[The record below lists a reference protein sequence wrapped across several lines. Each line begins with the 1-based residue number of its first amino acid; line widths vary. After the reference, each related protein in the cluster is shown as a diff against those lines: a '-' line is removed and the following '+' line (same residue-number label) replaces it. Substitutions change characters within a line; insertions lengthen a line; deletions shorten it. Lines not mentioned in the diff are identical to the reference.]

1 MTAVRTPSTPARFDL
16 AAFAATPLVAAPFDC
31 LVVENFLDRAGLEA
45 ARADF
50 PEITRAGL
58 FPLSVLGY
66 GPAFAAL
73 VDEIRSPA
81 VTRAFSE
88 KFGLD
93 LSGHPIM
100 ITVRGRCREKDGRI
114 HTDTET
120 KVVTA
125 LLYLNEAWDRSAGRL
140 RLLRGPDDLEDK
152 IAEVPPNGGTLIA
165 FRRAD
170 NSYHGHA
177 RYAGVRRY
185 VMFNWMTSQAALTR
199 ELARHRLSAR
209 IKRRVPFL

>member
-1 MTAVRTPSTPARFDL
+1 MIAVAHPSTAIHLNL
-16 AAFAATPLVAAPFDC
+16 AAFADTPMVAAPFDC
-31 LVVENFLDRAGLEA
+31 LVVENFLDPAGLEA

-58 FPLSVLGY
+58 FPLSELSY
-66 GPAFAAL
+66 GPAFAEL
-73 VDEIRSPA
+73 VDAIRSPA

-88 KFGLD
+88 KFAID

-100 ITVRGRCREKDGRI
+100 ITVRGRCQQKDGRI

-125 LLYLNEAWDRSAGRL
+125 LLYLNESWDRSGGRL

-165 FRRAD
+165 FRRSH
-170 NSYHGHA
+170 NSYHGHEP
-177 RYAGVRRY
+177 YAGVRRY
-185 VMFNWMTSQAALTR
+185 VMFNWMTDEAALKR